1 MRRQPGTFTGGVT
14 MIIFALYAVL
24 LVGLGLWDARHAGSA
39 EAYFVNSRA
48 SGPWQ
53 VGLSITASCVG
64 GSATIGMAGLAWQVG
79 TPAFW
84 WLGSGA
90 CGLLLLTVALARK
103 VRASG
108 ALTLPEL
115 IGRRLGQQARTLS
128 SLIIVIAW
136 PAILAAQFT
145 AMGQLTAALT
155 GFDPSLALPAGALL
169 IVLYALLGGQASV
182 IRSDVPQFALLFGGL
197 CLTMGWLFVH
207 NPHPMLSVE
216 VEVLNA
222 GFGLSKFIYF
232 FIIIGGSYVVC
243 PMLFGRVLSARNERA
258 AFYGGLIGADWLV
271 VTAVVIVLV
280 GLGCRGLL
288 PPGSAPDSVLTA
300 VQGVLPPWIG
310 MALMVALLSAVLS
323 SADSCLITASTVLCH
338 DLLRTDRLAV
348 CRVMTLALGGIGYLL
363 SKRGHGILDLL
374 LMAND
379 VYVCGVVLPV
389 FWGLML
395 PMTRHIPHRTATVAM
410 LAGGAGG
417 LASALLGMPEAG
429 YAGLL
434 ASLLCLLPTAC
445 AGRDARQPAL

>member
-1 MRRQPGTFTGGVT
+1 MV
-14 MIIFALYAVL
+14 IFALYAVL
-24 LVGLGLWDARHAGSA
+24 LVGLGLWDARHARSP
-39 EAYFVNSRA
+39 EAYFVNNRA
-48 SGPWQ
+48 SGAWQ

-64 GSATIGMAGLAWQVG
+64 GSATIGMAGLAWQIG

-90 CGLLLLTVALARK
+90 CGLLLLTFALARK

-115 IGRRLGQQARTLS
+115 IGQRLGRQARTLA
-128 SLIIVIAW
+128 SLIIVLAW
-136 PAILAAQFT
+136 SAILAAQFT
-145 AMGQLTAALT
+145 AMGQLTASLT
-155 GFDPSLALPAGALL
+155 GLDPALALPAGAAL

-182 IRSDVPQFALLFGGL
+182 IRSDVPQFLLLFGGL
-197 CLTMGWLFVH
+197 CLTLGWLFVH

-216 VEVLNA
+216 VEALNE
-222 GFGLSKFIYF
+222 GFGPSKFIYF

-243 PMLFGRVLSARNERA
+243 PMLFGRVLSARDERTA
-258 AFYGGLIGADWLV
+258 RRGGLIGAGWLV

-288 PPGSAPDSVLTA
+288 PAGSTPDSVLTA
-300 VQGVLPPWIG
+300 VQGLLPPWIG
-310 MALMVALLSAVLS
+310 MALMVSLLSAVLS
-323 SADSCLITASTVLCH
+323 SADSCLITAATVLCH
-338 DLLRTDRLAV
+338 DLLHTERLPV
-348 CRVMTLALGGIGYLL
+348 CRGVTLALGGLGYLL
-363 SKRGHGILDLL
+363 ATRRHGILDLL

-395 PMTRHIPHRTATVAM
+395 PMTRHIPHRTATAAM

-417 LASALLGMPEAG
+417 LASALLGLPEAG
-429 YAGLL
+429 YMGLF
-434 ASLLCLLPTAC
+434 ASLVCLAPTAFAC
-445 AGRDARQPAL
+445 RDARQPAM